1 MRPTACAW
9 ITAAAAIALTACE
22 PREGVSVEI
31 DDPTLTRVATRP
43 SETVVLASVPD
54 SAEAFAHRCKQHAT
68 TPAGAAAMYVT
79 ALLMLPE
86 NADLAGDCAAIAC
99 DDAYVGRDGQ
109 PTGTLKFL
117 LGQHRSRPDVARSY
131 VQGTSPADGYALPNA
146 PYTVLVY
153 LPDDYR
159 PARPPTP
166 VKVFGDCRGADTS
179 RPVTVTRG
187 TDGLWRVHEASSLAV
202 GVRRK

>member
-1 MRPTACAW
+1 MKPTPCAW
-9 ITAAAAIALTACE
+9 IVAAAAVALTACE

-31 DDPTLTRVATRP
+31 DDPTLTRAATRP
-43 SETVVLASVPD
+43 SETVVIASIPD

-79 ALLMLPE
+79 ALLMLPAD
-86 NADLAGDCAAIAC
+86 ADLAGKCAAIAC
-99 DDAYVGRDGQ
+99 DSAYVDRAGE

-131 VQGTSPADGYALPNA
+131 VQGTSPEDGHALPNA

-153 LPDDYR
+153 LPADYST
-159 PARPPTP
+159 ARPPKQ
-166 VKVFGDCRGADTS
+166 VKVFVDCRGADTP
-179 RPVTVTRG
+179 RPVTLTRG
-187 TDGLWRVHEASSLAV
+187 PDGLWRVHEASSLAV
-202 GVRRK
+202 GVRRR